1 MNLRTSAIVV
11 GFLAAVAVAGYVA
24 SQSSTEDDASGG
36 RGGPPPGVGSSIPV
50 VIATVVMDEFVDSIE
65 AIGTANA
72 REALTVR
79 SKVTETITR
88 VNFTDGQVVEAGDI
102 IVELAVDEAGADL
115 NEARAALAETEAQ
128 YERVADLMRR
138 GISTQANL
146 DTAVSARDRAQAHLE
161 AVEARFADR
170 LIRAPFSGILGF
182 RMVSLGS
189 LVGPGDTITTLDDIT
204 IIKVDFSVPETFMRS
219 LEIGLD
225 VVAKSAAYPDQD
237 FLGAIT
243 AIDTRIDPN
252 TRAVMVRAEIPNP
265 GMILRPGMLMTT
277 TVLKNRRQSLMVPEE
292 SLVPVRDQ
300 VFIYVIKQGERGSTV
315 ERRRIEIGARRPGVG
330 NEPRRPRHLGRLG
343 GDRDQRRLGHRGAE
357 PQAEGEGEQR
367 GQAALAGEGPGH
379 GLAERKQPDLQPLDE
394 QAQSDHHEDQAD
406 QHPLQ
411 VRKRLLQH
419 HDLEEPDDHDDRHQI
434 AERTGVDAQQAADC
448 VKSGPRRELAG
459 FRGRCH
465 V

>member
-11 GFLAAVAVAGYVA
+11 VFLAAVAVAGYVA

-79 SKVTETITR
+79 SKVTETITH
-88 VNFTDGQVVEAGDI
+88 VNFTDGQMVEVGDI

-237 FLGAIT
+237 FLGTIT
-243 AIDTRIDPN
+243 AIDTRIDPS

-265 GMILRPGMLMTT
+265 DMILRPGMLMTT

-315 ERRRIEIGARRPGVG
+315 ERRRIEIGARRPGRVEVLSG
-330 NEPRRPRHLGRLG
+330 LEL
-343 GDRDQRRLGHRGAE
+343 
-357 PQAEGEGEQR
+357 GEQVVTEGTHR
-367 GQAALAGEGPGH
+367 VRPGGGVRIVEVAGAAPE
-379 GLAERKQPDLQPLDE
+379 
-394 QAQSDHHEDQAD
+394 S
-406 QHPLQ
+406 
-411 VRKRLLQH
+411 
-419 HDLEEPDDHDDRHQI
+419 
-434 AERTGVDAQQAADC
+434 
-448 VKSGPRRELAG
+448 
-459 FRGRCH
+459 
-465 V
+465 